1 MIKKILV
8 LSTLFVFAAIHEVS
22 VAQTNSVIVLF
33 GDSITVGFN
42 RGRPIINAN
51 GSTTISGPRAFL
63 SDILNDPDQPRP
75 SIVANWGEGGSS
87 SSRGVQRIVAQLSV
101 TRNAIP
107 ADQYFVLIMYG
118 TNDFGRG
125 IGTSTTAFNNQEMIR
140 RARSVGYTPIVG
152 TVTPRSDRN
161 LAPLAGAIF
170 NTAVANNA
178 PVANHFGVFSQ
189 RPLID
194 LVELETSGLT
204 GLPIRLHPRDVGYQ
218 LIAQTWFDQVLS
230 GLIEPV
236 AEPVVVAPIIQLLLG
251 D

>member
-152 TVTPRSDRN
+152 TVTP
-161 LAPLAGAIF
+161 P
-170 NTAVANNA
+170 VANNA